1 MLNVIHVC
9 RLVLILLFM
18 PVIAAG
24 QNSEQKDDMDLSI
37 AESVFRFQIKQC
49 AAETTLRVFLLSLN
63 GGDPSDD
70 FMKRFADDS
79 VRVRKKSDLVKSKE
93 THEFLDKTS
102 GEFAALLSIDKLKF
116 FDEGSAE
123 VDGSCGYADWAARGY
138 RYTLIKQEN
147 RWIVKKA
154 DSKWFL

>member
-1 MLNVIHVC
+1 MLNSI
-9 RLVLILLFM
+9 RLYLIGLILLFM

-24 QNSEQKDDMDLSI
+24 QNSELKEEVDLSI

-49 AAETTLRVFLLSLN
+49 AAEMTLRVFLLSLN

-70 FMKRFADDS
+70 FMKRFVDDS
-79 VRVRKKSDLVKSKE
+79 VRIRKRSVLAQSKE

-102 GEFAALLSIDKLKF
+102 EEFAALLSIDKLKIL
-116 FDEGSAE
+116 DEGSAE

-138 RYTLIKQEN
+138 RYSLIREGN
-147 RWIVKKA
+147 RWIVKRA
-154 DSKWFL
+154 DSTWFL